1 LTWNSQIEINQQR
14 SRTMIED
21 RHGYIDYEES
31 GVGPTI
37 VLVPGSCSTGSAW
50 RPVMSHLG
58 SGLRCVTTSLLGYGG
73 TAERRTQI
81 NPDIAHEA
89 EVLESVIRHAN
100 GPVHLVGH
108 SFGGLIALAVAL
120 RKKVPLLS
128 LGILEAPAQQ
138 ILRSSNEYQHYSCF
152 EEMKAGYL
160 EAFHAGEAAAITG
173 SIDFFAGPGTFAS
186 WPQRVRDYAVK
197 TTAVNLLDWASADGF
212 PLALASLSQ
221 INIPTLV
228 VWGEKSH
235 PAMKRANE
243 LLAQRLKAF
252 AVSMPGASHFMIST
266 HPAQLAHLLAQ
277 HVRRTHSPGTNALE
291 TSGTA
296 A

>member
-1 LTWNSQIEINQQR
+1 
-14 SRTMIED
+14 MIEH
-21 RHGYIDYEES
+21 RQGYIEYDES

-37 VLVPGSCSTGSAW
+37 VLVPGSCSTGGAW

-58 SGLRCVTTSLLGYGG
+58 SGFRCVTTSLLGYGG
-73 TAERRTQI
+73 TAERRTEAD
-81 NPDIAHEA
+81 PDIAHEA
-89 EVLESVIRHAN
+89 EVVESVIRHAN

-108 SFGGLIALAVAL
+108 SFGGLVALAVAL
-120 RKKVPLLS
+120 RKKAPLLS

-138 ILRSSNEYQHYSCF
+138 MLPSGKEHQHYSCF

-160 EAFHAGEAAAITG
+160 KAFHAGEATAIKG
-173 SIDFFAGPGTFAS
+173 LIDFFAGPGTFAD
-186 WPQRVRDYAVK
+186 WPQRVQDYAVK

-221 INIPTLV
+221 LDVPTLV
-228 VWGEKSH
+228 VWGETSH
-235 PAMKRANE
+235 PAMKRANQ
-243 LLAQRLKAF
+243 LLAQRLGAS

-266 HPAQLAHLLAQ
+266 HPEQLAHLLAQ
-277 HVRRTHSPGTNALE
+277 HVRQTHSHRTNDLE